1 MLSAVASSLSPGQ
14 WVACG
19 ATAVL
24 IAGSLV
30 AYTTFT
36 DAFGIDTE
44 SIDQDAWGDRPPSVD
59 GLHNILLLG
68 TDERAGDDAS
78 YNDLNGIRPDALVIV
93 SIDVDNGGV
102 TMVNLPRDLVVDL
115 PPCEQN
121 GEFEGTDGGPD
132 QLNHAMRYGGMGCQG
147 NAVETVTGVH
157 LDHMVTVDFAG
168 FEDIIDTIGGVTMC
182 VPEPVDD
189 PKADLQ
195 LDAGEQVLNG
205 SQALGLARSR
215 ASTEHGSDL
224 GRIENQQRMIGA
236 ILREVTEGDILT
248 SPSTLLNFLDSV
260 TDSMVT
266 DEELTLEVMMDL
278 AVAMREV
285 DLERMNMVTAPVMDH
300 PTDPNKVVLQEPA
313 AQELLESVAAG
324 EALPEEDGDGE
335 TGDGDAEVAPE
346 EVSLTVLNNTGQDGL
361 ATEVETLLNAEG
373 FTVVGTGNPETRAP
387 DETTVYHA
395 PEREEH
401 AELVASA
408 LTSART
414 EEVPDLGE
422 DVELVMGA
430 ADWGP
435 VVGLDGQDDDGE
447 DPLTG
452 LDGTTAATDEVS
464 CD

>member
-1 MLSAVASSLSPGQ
+1 M
-14 WVACG
+14 
-19 ATAVL
+19 L

-68 TDERAGDDAS
+68 TDERAGDEAS

-115 PPCEQN
+115 PACEQN

-132 QLNHAMRYGGMGCQG
+132 RLNHAMRYGGMGCQG

-285 DLERMNMVTAPVMDH
+285 DLERMNMVTVPVMDH
-300 PTDPNKVVLQEPA
+300 PTDPNRVVLQEPA

-335 TGDGDAEVAPE
+335 TDDGDAEVAPE

-395 PEREEH
+395 PEQEEH

-422 DVELVMGA
+422 DMELVMGA

-447 DPLTG
+447 DPLAG

>member
-1 MLSAVASSLSPGQ
+1 
-14 WVACG
+14 
-19 ATAVL
+19 
-24 IAGSLV
+24 
-30 AYTTFT
+30 
-36 DAFGIDTE
+36 
-44 SIDQDAWGDRPPSVD
+44 
-59 GLHNILLLG
+59 
-68 TDERAGDDAS
+68 
-78 YNDLNGIRPDALVIV
+78 
-93 SIDVDNGGV
+93 
-102 TMVNLPRDLVVDL
+102 
-115 PPCEQN
+115 
-121 GEFEGTDGGPD
+121 
-132 QLNHAMRYGGMGCQG
+132 
-147 NAVETVTGVH
+147 
-157 LDHMVTVDFAG
+157 
-168 FEDIIDTIGGVTMC
+168 
-182 VPEPVDD
+182 PEPVDD

-285 DLERMNMVTAPVMDH
+285 DLERMNMVTVPVMDH
-300 PTDPNKVVLQEPA
+300 PTDPNRVVLQEPA

-361 ATEVETLLNAEG
+361 ATEGETLLNAEG

>member
-1 MLSAVASSLSPGQ
+1 MSLGQ
-14 WVACG
+14 WAACG

-44 SIDQDAWGDRPPSVD
+44 SIDQDAWGDRPPRVD
-59 GLHNILLLG
+59 GLHNVLLLG

-78 YNDLNGIRPDALVIV
+78 YNELNGVRPDVLVIV

-102 TMVNLPRDLVVDL
+102 TMVNLPRDLLVDL
-115 PPCEQN
+115 PACEAN
-121 GEFEGTDGGPD
+121 GDFEGGPGGSD
-132 QLNHAMRYGGMGCQG
+132 QLNHAMRYGGMDCQG

-168 FEDIIDTIGGVTMC
+168 FENIVDTIGGVTMC
-182 VPEPVDD
+182 VPEPIDD
-189 PKADLQ
+189 PKADLR

-205 SQALGLARSR
+205 AEALGLARSR

-248 SPSTLLNFLDSV
+248 RPSTLLSFLDSV
-260 TDSMVT
+260 TDSLVT
-266 DEELTLEVMMDL
+266 DEELTLDVMMEL

-285 DLERMNMVTAPVMDH
+285 DLERMNMVTVPVMDH
-300 PTDPNKVVLQEPA
+300 PADSNKVVFQEPA
-313 AQELLESVAAG
+313 AQELLAKVAAG
-324 EALPEEDGDGE
+324 EVMHEEDGG
-335 TGDGDAEVAPE
+335 GGGANDGDSGVDPE
-346 EVSLTVLNNTGQDGL
+346 DVSLTVLNNTGQEGL

-373 FTVVGTGNPETRAP
+373 FTVVGTGNPESRVP
-387 DETTVYHA
+387 DETTVYHGPGQEA
-395 PEREEH
+395 H

-408 LTSART
+408 LTTARI
-414 EEVPDLGE
+414 EEVPDLSE
-422 DVELVMGA
+422 DLELVMGI

-435 VVGLDGQDDDGE
+435 IVGLDGGDGDDGGDEDGE
-447 DPLTG
+447 DPLAG
-452 LDGTTAATDEVS
+452 LDGTTAADDEVS

>member
-1 MLSAVASSLSPGQ
+1 MLSAVTNSLSPGQ

-115 PPCEQN
+115 PACEQN

-132 QLNHAMRYGGMGCQG
+132 RLNHAMRYGGMGCQG

-195 LDAGEQVLNG
+195 LDAGEQV
-205 SQALGLARSR
+205 
-215 ASTEHGSDL
+215 
-224 GRIENQQRMIGA
+224 
-236 ILREVTEGDILT
+236 
-248 SPSTLLNFLDSV
+248 
-260 TDSMVT
+260 
-266 DEELTLEVMMDL
+266 
-278 AVAMREV
+278 
-285 DLERMNMVTAPVMDH
+285 
-300 PTDPNKVVLQEPA
+300 
-313 AQELLESVAAG
+313 
-324 EALPEEDGDGE
+324 
-335 TGDGDAEVAPE
+335 
-346 EVSLTVLNNTGQDGL
+346 
-361 ATEVETLLNAEG
+361 
-373 FTVVGTGNPETRAP
+373 
-387 DETTVYHA
+387 
-395 PEREEH
+395 
-401 AELVASA
+401 
-408 LTSART
+408 
-414 EEVPDLGE
+414 
-422 DVELVMGA
+422 
-430 ADWGP
+430 
-435 VVGLDGQDDDGE
+435 
-447 DPLTG
+447 
-452 LDGTTAATDEVS
+452 
-464 CD
+464 